1 MTDEEV
7 EIIIAKD
14 PSLGPL
20 TWIPKKERYY
30 TVDDSLDDL
39 NAMRAYKGSTK
50 AIEQIFGAVDDN
62 AARKLSED
70 ENATVEWFNE
80 TLPEADDITNL
91 MMAEA
96 VCASAI
102 NSWENELKERNLI

>member
-20 TWIPKKERYY
+20 TWIPTKENYY
-30 TVDDSLDDL
+30 TLDDL
-39 NAMRAYKGSTK
+39 NAIRTYKCSTE

-62 AARKLSED
+62 AAKKLSED
-70 ENATVEWFNE
+70 KNATVEWFNE

-102 NSWENELKERNLI
+102 NRWKNELKERNLI

>member
-20 TWIPKKERYY
+20 TWIPRKERYY
-30 TVDDSLDDL
+30 TLGDL
-39 NAMRAYKGSTK
+39 NVMRAYKGSTK
-50 AIEQIFGAVDDN
+50 AIEQIFGAVDDK
-62 AARKLSED
+62 AAKKLSED
-70 ENATVEWFNE
+70 KNATVEWFNE
-80 TLPEADDITNL
+80 TLPEANDITNL